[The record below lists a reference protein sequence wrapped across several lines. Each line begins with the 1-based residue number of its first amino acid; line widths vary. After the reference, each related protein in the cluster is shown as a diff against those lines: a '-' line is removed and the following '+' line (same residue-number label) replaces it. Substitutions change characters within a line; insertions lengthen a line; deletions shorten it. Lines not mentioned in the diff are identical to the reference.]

1 MEAQIWQANIIS
13 FRDSS
18 GQPRYNRRV
27 TARYEIL
34 EHPADVG
41 LLARGASLAEMFEN
55 AAAGMMEIAVEP
67 DGVTEREQKRIVA
80 DAPDRE
86 ALLVNFLQEV
96 LWLVDGEGWL
106 ARRVAVTQISDTRVS
121 ATAFGEP
128 RDAARHA
135 MRVIIKAVTYHQ
147 LSVRQQSEG
156 QQSESQQSERWRA
169 EVYFDI

>member
-1 MEAQIWQANIIS
+1 MKAQIWQANMIP
-13 FRDSS
+13 FRDSP
-18 GQPRYNRRV
+18 GQSRYNQTV
-27 TARYEIL
+27 AARYEIL

-41 LLARGASLAEMFEN
+41 LLARGATQAELFEN

-67 DGVTEREQKRIVA
+67 AGVAEREQKRIVA
-80 DAPDRE
+80 EATDRE

-96 LWLVDGEGWL
+96 LWLVDGESWL
-106 ARRVAVTQISDTRVS
+106 ARRVVVEQISGTSVS

-128 RDAARHA
+128 RNPARHA
-135 MRVIIKAVTYHQ
+135 MRLIIKAVTYHQ

-156 QQSESQQSERWRA
+156 WRA

>member
-1 MEAQIWQANIIS
+1 MEAQIWQANIIP
-13 FRDSS
+13 FRDSPS
-18 GQPRYNRRV
+18 QLRYNQTV
-27 TARYEIL
+27 AARYEIL

-41 LLARGASLAEMFEN
+41 LLARGATQAELFEN
-55 AAAGMMEIAVEP
+55 AAAGMMEIAVERAGIA
-67 DGVTEREQKRIVA
+67 DREQRQFVTEA
-80 DAPDRE
+80 TDRE

-106 ARRVAVTQISDTRVS
+106 AGRVAVTQISDTRVS

-128 RDAARHA
+128 RNPARHA
-135 MRVIIKAVTYHQ
+135 MRLIIKAVTYHQ

-156 QQSESQQSERWRA
+156 QQSERWRA

>member
-1 MEAQIWQANIIS
+1 MEAQIWQANIIP

-18 GQPRYNRRV
+18 SQPRYNQTV

-41 LLARGASLAEMFEN
+41 LLARGASLAELFEN

-67 DGVTEREQKRIVA
+67 AGVAEREQKRIA
-80 DAPDRE
+80 TEATDRE
-86 ALLVNFLQEV
+86 VLLVNFLQEV

-106 ARRVAVTQISDTRVS
+106 AGRVAVTQISDTRVS
-121 ATAFGEP
+121 ATVFGEP
-128 RDAARHA
+128 RNPARHS
-135 MRVIIKAVTYHQ
+135 MRLIIKAVTYHE
-147 LSVRQQSEG
+147 LSVRQQAEG
-156 QQSESQQSERWRA
+156 QQAEGWRA